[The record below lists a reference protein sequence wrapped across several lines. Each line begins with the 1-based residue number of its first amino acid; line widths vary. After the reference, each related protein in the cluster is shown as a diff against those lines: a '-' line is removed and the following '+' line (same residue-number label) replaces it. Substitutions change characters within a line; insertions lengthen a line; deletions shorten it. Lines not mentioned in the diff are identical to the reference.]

1 MITKLLPVLALVILI
16 NPNQLARDLGLD
28 DLVDIEDRR
37 GPDPE
42 LDAPIKKLNDREKR
56 IQDMVRCSRT
66 PNCAFF
72 GVTFGN
78 EKAGE

>member
-1 MITKLLPVLALVILI
+1 MTFAKLLPVLALVILI

-37 GPDPE
+37 GLE
-42 LDAPIKKLNDREKR
+42 LDAPTKKQDNREKR
-56 IQDMVRCSRT
+56 IQDMIRCSRT
-66 PNCAFF
+66 QNCAFF
-72 GVTFGN
+72 GTTFDN

>member
-1 MITKLLPVLALVILI
+1 MITRLLPVLALVILV
-16 NPNQLARDLGLD
+16 NPNQLARDLGLN

-37 GPDPE
+37 G
-42 LDAPIKKLNDREKR
+42 LDLDTPIKKLNDREKR

-72 GVTFGN
+72 GVTFDKPP
-78 EKAGE
+78 EQDK